1 MLYGKSGIVD
11 KVDDILPDV
20 PKKSTITERIEKGE
34 ISKKLDIWKQKKHI
48 EGTNEFNTYKKG
60 RNEKGRTV
68 QNILTINDTQVQK
81 LINDFAGKGEPKKV
95 KNNASVNVE
104 YAEANFIVGKYYSD
118 GKYYDTKRFAI
129 HYSKSGAHI
138 IPVGPKGVF
147 NND

>member
-1 MLYGKSGIVD
+1 ME
-11 KVDDILPDV
+11 
-20 PKKSTITERIEKGE
+20 T
-34 ISKKLDIWKQKKHI
+34 KKHI